1 MINISSKKKDRI
13 KTYFENSNSELDLR
27 GNNSEIGITQY
38 AYYIIDKVN
47 IKPGFKYLDIGCG
60 DGKIIKK
67 IQEIV
72 PNCEIDGIDISEKLI
87 NSAKLNNK
95 QNNFFI
101 GDATNYKINK
111 QYHKIFSFSFLQYLS
126 ANEIIVMNRNLKN
139 ILINSK
145 EKEIIHLSV
154 PDVRLKNISGF
165 IKLSKFK
172 LGFLI
177 PLFQIFRFFKTSV
190 SYSNDGSIFHDPKK
204 LAKLSNELFNCD
216 VSNSDSYYR
225 FDISFKIRS

>member
-1 MINISSKKKDRI
+1 MININSKKTDRI
-13 KTYFENSNSELDLR
+13 KNYFENSNSELDLR
-27 GNNSEIGITQY
+27 RNNSEIGITQY

-72 PNCEIDGIDISEKLI
+72 PNCEIDGIDISEKLV
-87 NSAKLNNK
+87 NSAKLNNE
-95 QNNFFI
+95 QSNFFV

-126 ANEIIVMNRNLKN
+126 ESEIIEMNRNLNN
-139 ILINSK
+139 ILLNSD

-154 PDVRLKNISGF
+154 PDIRLKNIPAF
-165 IKLSKFK
+165 IKLSKIR

-177 PLFQIFRFFKTSV
+177 PLLQIFKIFKISV
-190 SYSNDGSIFHDPKK
+190 SYGSDGSIFHNPKRI
-204 LAKLSNELFNCD
+204 AKLSDDIFDCKISD
-216 VSNSDSYYR
+216 SDSYYR
-225 FDISFKIRS
+225 FDLKLESKH